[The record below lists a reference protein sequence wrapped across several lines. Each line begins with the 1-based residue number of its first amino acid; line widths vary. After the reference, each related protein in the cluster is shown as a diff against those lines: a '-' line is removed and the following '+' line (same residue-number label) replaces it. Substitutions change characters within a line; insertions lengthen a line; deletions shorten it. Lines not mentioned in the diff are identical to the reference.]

1 MKGHHVAGRS
11 SVSFIVHE
19 IKSTSTVRGI
29 TCHIP
34 TFYERGTKSGR
45 PRSKYGMEGRTDF
58 KGKEPFCAIS
68 YLACQEEISRMG
80 RSNGVA
86 ARLGSLDREVYSTLV
101 TVMSSS
107 TTTSSLLSSSPRH
120 FLSHKIL
127 PFSDWE
133 IGDRRLDNN
142 RSARQEHKTQ
152 TGKAAAR
159 RAGGVEESGRTDGRT
174 VRRRGGETRE
184 RERKRTNGAPRLLFS
199 RRRRPPVAVGCLC
212 ACGVRP
218 RPSGAPRGSF
228 SRLSAQTDFD
238 SPCMT
243 IARAHPTVSP
253 HITNIYKAGF
263 VWVVCLIKLD
273 PGIMECSAT

>member
-1 MKGHHVAGRS
+1 M
-11 SVSFIVHE
+11 SFIVHE

-184 RERKRTNGAPRLLFS
+184 RERERERTVLLVSSS
-199 RRRRPPVAVGCLC
+199 RVGVAHLWLWAACVPVECGRGRAGRR
-212 ACGVRP
+212 GVR
-218 RPSGAPRGSF
+218 SAGSVL
-228 SRLSAQTDFD
+228 RQT
-238 SPCMT
+238 STPP
-243 IARAHPTVSP
+243 A
-253 HITNIYKAGF
+253 
-263 VWVVCLIKLD
+263 
-273 PGIMECSAT
+273 